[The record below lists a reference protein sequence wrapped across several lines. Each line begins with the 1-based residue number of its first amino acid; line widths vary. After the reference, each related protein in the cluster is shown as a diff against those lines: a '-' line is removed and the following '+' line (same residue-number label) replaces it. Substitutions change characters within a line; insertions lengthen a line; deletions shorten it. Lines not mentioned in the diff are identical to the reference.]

1 MGRAADGGRRAG
13 SAQSELMVVRIVWGM
28 VWSSLQQLP
37 GKHNNSAAL
46 ETDLIAEL
54 QAVAKRNAIS
64 K

>member
-1 MGRAADGGRRAG
+1 
-13 SAQSELMVVRIVWGM
+13 MVVRIVWGM

-37 GKHNNSAAL
+37 GKHNHSAAL
-46 ETDLIAEL
+46 EMDLIAEL